1 MGRFYKTAKPNMI
14 DFMYQVPEQAIL
26 GAIKGADAQLE
37 RQEQYLTDFQK
48 QLKHQALSPDKEEQK
63 QMLKQYEDQIKQ
75 YALNISSSPL
85 EALKQKQGIRELG
98 NTIYEDVTRGKLFAQ
113 YSNYAARQDFEKR
126 YREEAMKKDGR
137 VTTKQVE
144 DALAA
149 WDAAYAASKTDP
161 STGQV
166 IPGGLNYD
174 PVTGNYRKYGTQELA
189 SFMDAFTLGEEA
201 AKGWKEHGQ
210 KTHDVFIEDGKW
222 MVKTIDGK
230 REANFNDIFQ
240 GTFKELTA
248 NQKLKDYNNEQILF
262 NQMTGGDPRVG
273 LTMEDVYGKRKVNE
287 DGTSELEYRTYVD
300 KQGKTQYELDRYGNK
315 IPVKGG
321 ILWDAAYKA
330 AEKHGFIDTEKG
342 ILDKRETKQYEA
354 DIDEQKAKNIEMS
367 KLKSGFDYQSGEITK
382 NIVNGETVE
391 EVETNIKNAREN
403 INNTLFTS
411 KDNYLKLIDKSNLSA
426 KDKAV
431 ITKEIQERMMAIA
444 AAKHDP
450 EKVTAQ
456 FNALNSYIGTVNK
469 TYGDFVG
476 LKTIANGVESLK
488 QTYVSENNRI
498 NNEAEALGDIY
509 NTALKES
516 GTSYA
521 IDIYAKQKEID
532 QLNKELAAMPVP
544 GKFDTEANREI
555 SEKYYAKKQQIGKA
569 VNERNAL
576 QGLAKQVVNERMRST
591 NPDGS
596 VNTKS
601 LNRNT
606 NNMYVTTG
614 QYLEKIPNMPQGV
627 VKDITYAL
635 SKIDKVRDL
644 IPFLLSGSNA
654 KVVIDGKSAPI
665 TLNEAMK
672 EGYFDKLE
680 DDGDGNLTFI
690 KDNKEIGT
698 YNLGAVGITLFGGE
712 EIGIHKNSYSVPAN
726 VVNKTKQGFNTVE
739 FYIDPRQMVNN
750 DVNTAL
756 SIAEPYLV
764 AEEITRAGNSLGKN
778 GNENYAYTR
787 THNDVTVKYYPNQ
800 FKAAGGLYEV
810 RDKKTGEIKRV
821 TGDDGGQLYIADQFK
836 K

>member
-48 QLKHQALSPDKEEQK
+48 QLKHQALSPDKKEQ
-63 QMLKQYEDQIKQ
+63 QEMLKQYEDQIKQ
-75 YALNISSSPL
+75 HALKISSSPL

-113 YSNYAARQDFEKR
+113 YSNYAARADFEKR
-126 YREEAMKKDGR
+126 YKEEAMKKDGR

-149 WDAAYAASKTDP
+149 WDAAYAAGKTDP
-161 STGQV
+161 TTGQV
-166 IPGGLNYD
+166 TPGGLNYD
-174 PVTGNYRKYGTQELA
+174 PSTGNYRKYGTQELA
-189 SFMDAFTLGEEA
+189 TFMNAFTLGEEA
-201 AKGWKEHGQ
+201 AKGWKEHAV
-210 KTHDVFIEDGKW
+210 KTHNVFEEGGRW

-248 NQKLKDYNNEQILF
+248 DQKLKDYNNEQILF
-262 NQMTGGDPRVG
+262 NQMTGGDSRVG

-300 KQGKTQYELDRYGNK
+300 DQGKTQYEIDRYGNK

-321 ILWDAAYKA
+321 VLWDAAYKA

-342 ILDKRETKQYEA
+342 IVEKRETEA
-354 DIDEQKAKNIEMS
+354 EKARIDEQKTKNIETW
-367 KLKSGFDYQSGEITK
+367 KTTKSFDYQSAEITK

-391 EVETNIKNAREN
+391 EVETNLNNAKTA

-411 KDNYLKLIDKSNLSA
+411 KDNYLNVIDNSNLPAKA
-426 KDKAV
+426 KDVVA
-431 ITKEIQERMMAIA
+431 KEIQTRMMAIA

-456 FNALNSYIGTVNK
+456 FNALNSYIASINK

-498 NNEAEALGDIY
+498 HNESQALGDIY

-516 GTSYA
+516 GTTYA

-532 QLNKELAAMPVP
+532 KLNKEIAAMPP
-544 GKFDTEANREI
+544 PSKFDTEETRKT
-555 SEKYYAKKQQIGKA
+555 SEEFYAKKRQVNKLI
-569 VNERNAL
+569 NERNAL
-576 QGLAKQVVNERMRST
+576 QTLAKQVVNERMRST
-591 NPDGS
+591 NADGS

-606 NNMYVTTG
+606 NNIYSTTG
-614 QYLEKIPNMPQGV
+614 QYLEKVPNMPQGV

-635 SKIDKVRDL
+635 SKIDKVKDL

-665 TLNEAMK
+665 TLNEAME
-672 EGYFDKLE
+672 EGYFDKLV
-680 DDGDGNLTFI
+680 DDGEGTITFI

-698 YNLGAVGITLFGGE
+698 YNLGSVGITLFGSE
-712 EIGIHKNSYSVPAN
+712 DIGLPKNAYSVPAN

-739 FYIDPRQMVNN
+739 FYFDPRQVVNN

-756 SIAEPYLV
+756 SIAEPYLI
-764 AEEITRAGNSLGKN
+764 AEEITRSGKSLGKN
-778 GNENYAYTR
+778 GNEDYNYVK

-810 RDKKTGEIKRV
+810 KDKKTGEVKRI
-821 TGDDGGQLYIADQFK
+821 TGADGGQLYIADQFK